1 MTSPFRVGSLF
12 AGIGGFD
19 LGLERTN
26 GFEVVW
32 QVEWDSY
39 CQKVLA
45 KHWPSVPCYGDI
57 HDVGA
62 HNLAPVDVLVG
73 GFPCQPVS
81 VAGKRKGQDDD
92 RWLWPEF
99 GRIIRELRPR
109 YAIMENVPGLLV
121 RGMGDVLGDLS
132 EFGYDAEWGI
142 VSAASVGAPHLRKRI
157 FIMAHATGSRSKAR
171 RRDAMGTG
179 DRSRRDEGLSQG
191 TGGKAGG
198 VADTSVIR
206 LQKHGQLQPKESIEP
221 SKDVAHAQSRKSR
234 EQTQRQRGEDI
245 ERGSLDSRRSSDK
258 GGKAGDVADTH
269 HEGLR
274 TRKRRSISESLQ
286 EDDTRRDH
294 KRRDGDNDSNEVGKP
309 SILREDAEEVAH
321 AQGEQSSSD
330 DYGKKQGEVG
340 ESKQVQFGRGSG
352 GQSWERNWAVE
363 PDVGRVAHGVPNR
376 VDRLKGLGNAIVPQ
390 VAEYIGR
397 RVLAHAESQER
408 MNGK

>member
-1 MTSPFRVGSLF
+1 MTCRFRVGSLF
-12 AGIGGFD
+12 SGIGGFD
-19 LGLERTN
+19 LGLERTG

-45 KHWPSVPCYGDI
+45 KHWPDIPCYGDI
-57 HDVGA
+57 HEVGK
-62 HNLAPVDVLVG
+62 HNLEKVDVLVG

-142 VSAASVGAPHLRKRI
+142 VSAKSVGAPHLRKRI
-157 FIMAHATGSRSKAR
+157 FIIGYTNGHYVDTLTRVSQGPHSDTSGSGDVADTTGPRSKAR
-171 RRDAMGTG
+171 RSDAMGTR
-179 DRSRRDEGLSQG
+179 DRSRRDEILSQG
-191 TGGKAGG
+191 TGGKAGD
-198 VADTSVIR
+198 VAHANSDREEWDQPENWQRSRVDEDSSVVR
-206 LQKHGQLQPKESIEP
+206 SQP
-221 SKDVAHAQSRKSR
+221 KDVADAQSRKSR

-258 GGKAGDVADTH
+258 GGKAGDVADAPNTDDSPSGT
-269 HEGLR
+269 E
-274 TRKRRSISESLQ
+274 RRGPSMQ
-286 EDDTRRDH
+286 PRR
-294 KRRDGDNDSNEVGKP
+294 GGG
-309 SILREDAEEVAH
+309 REDVAYASTGLIGQKARLDGGNQEWWAAEP
-321 AQGEQSSSD
+321 S
-330 DYGKKQGEVG
+330 
-340 ESKQVQFGRGSG
+340 
-352 GQSWERNWAVE
+352 
-363 PDVGRVAHGVPNR
+363 VGRVAHGVPNR

-397 RVLAHAESQER
+397 RVLAHAESQEIK
-408 MNGK
+408 NGE